1 MEVKRKKISYST
13 NGKDNKPTIINWN
26 DEPMIRGH
34 SIQAV
39 ARQIVRTVRRVDV
52 VKINIVGDMGMGKT
66 TLARTISHLIHYYSE
81 KKYGIPFTVREFTKE
96 ELLNFEETVLGLE
109 PVNTVLIF
117 DDVSFISSKKNK
129 DKIEEIKQK
138 MTEIRHLRS
147 KDDGSD
153 IDVKIVIIMITHYT
167 LALQKY
173 LRQAQFSFFVT
184 VGSSE
189 MDNMLKL
196 VGNHYQKLLYRFQKI
211 IAVALDKGKY
221 TFNLGKKDKFFTY
234 RYQKPFA
241 PILFH
246 NVDRLRIVVSPLRDW
261 IEPNC
266 PVCNHS
272 QGKLTT
278 ADRIPVNEFLG
289 DMEHK
294 FGRGIVR
301 NAVRLMLMQNGMNV
315 YPKSVKHCLTYMNKY
330 VTDKLP
336 QFQELAD
343 HYNYANDKTTV
354 SGIHLKDLDQDHVKN
369 VQRNKNK

>member
-1 MEVKRKKISYST
+1 MQVKKKTISYST
-13 NGKDNKPTIINWN
+13 NGKDNKPTVINWN

-66 TLARTISHLIHYYSE
+66 TLARTISHLIHFYAN
-81 KKYGIPFTVREFTKE
+81 KKYGIPFTVKEFTKE
-96 ELLNFEETVLGLE
+96 ELLNFEQTVLSLE

-147 KDDGSD
+147 KEDGSD

-221 TFNLGKKDKFFTY
+221 TFTLGKKDKFFTY

-246 NVDRLRIVVSPLRDW
+246 NVDKLRIIVSPMRDW

-266 PVCNHS
+266 PICNHA
-272 QGKLTT
+272 QGNLTKE
-278 ADRIPVNEFLG
+278 DRIPAAEFLA

-294 FGRGIVR
+294 FGRGVAR
-301 NAVRLMLMQNGMNV
+301 NAVRLTLWRNGINV
-315 YPKSVKHCLTYMNKY
+315 YPKSVKHCLTYINKY
-330 VTDKLP
+330 VADKLP

-343 HYNYANDKTTV
+343 HYNYSNDKTTLSSKYLTDIDPEKV
-354 SGIHLKDLDQDHVKN
+354 KDL
-369 VQRNKNK
+369 QRNKNK

>member
-1 MEVKRKKISYST
+1 MEVKRKKVSYSASD
-13 NGKDNKPTIINWN
+13 KSKKPTMVEWN
-26 DEPMIRGH
+26 DEKMIRGH

-39 ARQIVRTVRRVDV
+39 SRQIVRTVRRVDV

-66 TLARTISHLIHYYSE
+66 TLARTISHLIHYYSD

-96 ELLNFEETVLGLE
+96 ELLNFEETVMSLE
-109 PVNTVLIF
+109 PVNTILIF

-147 KDDGSD
+147 KEDGSD
-153 IDVKIVIIMITHYT
+153 VDVKIVIIMITHYT

-196 VGNHYQKLLYRFQKI
+196 VGTHYQKLLLRFQKI
-211 IAVALDKGKY
+211 ISNALDKGKF
-221 TFNLGKKDKFFTY
+221 TFTLGKKDKFFTY

-246 NVDRLRIVVSPLRDW
+246 NVDKLRIVVSPMRDW

-266 PVCNHS
+266 PTCNNS
-272 QGKLTT
+272 QGKLTKE
-278 ADRIPVNEFLG
+278 DRVPVAEFLA

-301 NAVRLMLMQNGMNV
+301 NAVRLKLWQNGMNV

-330 VTDKLP
+330 VTDRLP

-343 HYNYANDKTTV
+343 HYNYAHDTTRV
-354 SGIHLKDLDQDHVKN
+354 DSIHLKDLDPDHVKS
-369 VQRNKNK
+369 VKYK

>member
-1 MEVKRKKISYST
+1 MQVKRKTVSYSASD
-13 NGKDNKPTIINWN
+13 KSKKPTMVEWN
-26 DEPMIRGH
+26 DEKMIRDH
-34 SIQAV
+34 SVQAV

-81 KKYGIPFTVREFTKE
+81 KKYGIPFTVKEFTKD
-96 ELLNFEETVLGLE
+96 ELLDFEATVMKLE
-109 PVNTVLIF
+109 PVNTILIF

-147 KDDGSD
+147 QEDGSD

-196 VGNHYQKLLYRFQKI
+196 VGTHYQKLLLRFQKI
-211 IAVALDKGKY
+211 IANALDKGKF
-221 TFNLGKKDKFFTY
+221 TFTLGKKDKFFTY

-241 PILFH
+241 PVLFH
-246 NVDRLRIVVSPLRDW
+246 NVDKLRIIVSPLRDW

-266 PVCNHS
+266 PTCNKA
-272 QGKLTT
+272 QGKLTEQ
-278 ADRIPVNEFLG
+278 DRIPASEFLA
-289 DMEHK
+289 DMEGK

-301 NAVRLMLMQNGMNV
+301 NALRLMLWKNGINV
-315 YPKSVKHCLTYMNKY
+315 YPKSVKRCLVYMNKY
-330 VTDKLP
+330 VVDKFP

-343 HYNYANDKTTV
+343 HYQYQHDEVRVDNSK
-354 SGIHLKDLDQDHVKN
+354 IKDLDQDFVKS
-369 VQRNKNK
+369 REYK